1 MDAHVEVGEH
11 SPFTGLVA
19 AILALGLVRAAG
31 KAFGLVALLI
41 VVMLSVGA
49 LTIGIVVLRLLLLH

>member
-1 MDAHVEVGEH
+1 MEAQAEIGEH
-11 SPFTGLVA
+11 SPFAGLVA
-19 AILALGLVRAAG
+19 AILAIGLVRAAS

-49 LTIGIVVLRLLLLH
+49 LTIGVVVLRLLLLH